1 MAFCRPNW
9 LNTCA
14 RTATSPS
21 HEGVEGTAVGAIWI
35 WIEGCVILFLC
46 LLSREKDVILIF
58 PLLRRHNFG
67 LSCQFPDD
75 LPPTNPGYAISL
87 RMSWVSS
94 STRTCSALCWRCPI
108 MPSAATQR
116 SACGLGRSLPLE
128 MPMAVLTTTLL
139 TTAWVGQRSTRCS
152 TTDPTRTSST
162 RLILLRIGH
171 SLRIVLRRRWGHLAT
186 ALTRRMRSR
195 IYCFPTS

>member
-87 RMSWVSS
+87 RMSW
-94 STRTCSALCWRCPI
+94 AEE
-108 MPSAATQR
+108 AQEQR
-116 SACGLGRSLPLE
+116 RQLDLVREAREQSQEQGEGLG
-128 MPMAVLTTTLL
+128 
-139 TTAWVGQRSTRCS
+139 
-152 TTDPTRTSST
+152 
-162 RLILLRIGH
+162 
-171 SLRIVLRRRWGHLAT
+171 
-186 ALTRRMRSR
+186 
-195 IYCFPTS
+195 